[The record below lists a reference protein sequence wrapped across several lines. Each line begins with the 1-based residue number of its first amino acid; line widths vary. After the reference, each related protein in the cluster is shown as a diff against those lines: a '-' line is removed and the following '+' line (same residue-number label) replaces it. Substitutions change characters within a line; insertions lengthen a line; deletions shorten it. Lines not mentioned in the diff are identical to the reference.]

1 MRTPI
6 RTLLFCAAAT
16 LASGCDSL
24 FFVEAEA
31 EEVCKTEQNVS
42 FPGALPGT
50 ASIQQSFE
58 LPIGDVGAGL
68 PGGDMES
75 ELELKVFEVTV
86 TGGGADLR
94 SIERATVALR
104 QPGTTTTITLIEYVR
119 PANATSGTTL
129 SLTAT
134 APVDVLELA
143 RQESL
148 ELSFE
153 ARGSLPQ
160 QSWTANLRAC
170 AGVRAKVDY
179 FDLAF

>member
-1 MRTPI
+1 MRPTI
-6 RTLLFCAAAT
+6 RTLLLSAAAT

-31 EEVCKTEQNVS
+31 EEVCQTEQNVT
-42 FPGALPGT
+42 FPGAFPGT

-58 LPIGDVGAGL
+58 LPIGDVGGTL
-68 PGGDMES
+68 PEGQMES
-75 ELELKVFEVTV
+75 ELTLRLFEVTV

-94 SIERATVALR
+94 GIERASVVLQR
-104 QPGTTTTITLIEYVR
+104 PGTTETIKLIDYVR
-119 PANATSGTTL
+119 AENAPSGTTL
-129 SLTAT
+129 TLAAS

-143 RQESL
+143 RQEQL
-148 ELSFE
+148 QLNFE

-170 AGVRAKVDY
+170 AGLRAKVDY